1 MKPVHLASIVFLAAL
16 GTACAE
22 PVAPDTRHEA
32 LASSAV
38 VVPQGS
44 PHTAASGL
52 FAQTGI
58 TSLDVRAAGPNT
70 IIEQTAMGSL
80 TGTLTGS
87 FEDQLRV
94 VIHPNGRF
102 TTKFTIRCTCTVAG
116 NTGVLD
122 IQAEDDGELV
132 SPTLARFA
140 GRAVIT
146 GGSGDLSGLRGLL
159 DIEGTVDVAT
169 GLATYAYSGRIRF
182 LP

>member
-1 MKPVHLASIVFLAAL
+1 
-16 GTACAE
+16 
-22 PVAPDTRHEA
+22 
-32 LASSAV
+32 
-38 VVPQGS
+38 
-44 PHTAASGL
+44 
-52 FAQTGI
+52 
-58 TSLDVRAAGPNT
+58 
-70 IIEQTAMGSL
+70 
-80 TGTLTGS
+80 
-87 FEDQLRV
+87 
-94 VIHPNGRF
+94 
-102 TTKFTIRCTCTVAG
+102 VAG

-146 GGSGDLSGLRGLL
+146 RGSGDLSGLRGLL